1 MAPLT
6 DPERLQAYKNALS
19 NYPFRGYV
27 EFDLSRQSHDWLR
40 HNLRDIPLRELARLM
55 QLHVESG
62 GAIDEVRETRPEWSG
77 EHEYHYDLRLSVH
90 GTRVY
95 IETRL
100 NFDPPF
106 VPDDPSILVVSV
118 HAP

>member
-1 MAPLT
+1 MARLT

-19 NYPFRGYV
+19 HFAIRGYV
-27 EFDLSRQSHDWLR
+27 EFDLNKQSHDWIQK
-40 HNLRDIPLRELARLM
+40 NLRNIPLRELAHLM
-55 QLHVESG
+55 QQHVESG
-62 GAIDEVRETRPEWSG
+62 GVIDEVRETRPEWSG
-77 EHEYHYDLRLSVH
+77 EHEYHYDLRLSVY

-100 NFDPPF
+100 DFVPPF
-106 VPDDPSILVVSV
+106 VPDDPSIMVVNV